1 MHSWEARTSRKD
13 TGLRKHSSA
22 TDMGLKEL
30 ISRESGLILV
40 LSHSQLP

>member
-1 MHSWEARTSRKD
+1 MRSWKARTSRKD
-13 TGLRKHSSA
+13 IGLRKHSNV